1 MEKPPCVERCT
12 NTKQNRRARA
22 CMCVFLHARAC
33 MCVCMRS
40 CDPRTYVSCFAG
52 SIGHGLCL
60 IRAWQVREAPGVRTV
75 ASHSLHFIQRQRQE
89 KRTEVKKT
97 KCVSHETVLI
107 VHTHTTKKCMITPP
121 TMPCKPHQ
129 LSAKETEL
137 WTSFRSIT
145 RRSEWRSALSDL
157 TPISTFLCRGLVP
170 ECICL
175 H

>member
-1 MEKPPCVERCT
+1 MYSYEAEPKSACVYVC
-12 NTKQNRRARA
+12 ACACACVYMCA
-22 CMCVFLHARAC
+22 CMR
-33 MCVCMRS
+33 MRS

-52 SIGHGLCL
+52 SIGHGLRL
-60 IRAWQVREAPGVRTV
+60 IRAWQVREGPGVRTV

-107 VHTHTTKKCMITPP
+107 VHTHARLTHTHTIKKCMIAPP
-121 TMPCKPHQ
+121 QCLANLISSVP
-129 LSAKETEL
+129 
-137 WTSFRSIT
+137 
-145 RRSEWRSALSDL
+145 RRQSRGHPSDQSPGVEWRSALSDL
-157 TPISTFLCRGLVP
+157 TPISTFLCRGLVR